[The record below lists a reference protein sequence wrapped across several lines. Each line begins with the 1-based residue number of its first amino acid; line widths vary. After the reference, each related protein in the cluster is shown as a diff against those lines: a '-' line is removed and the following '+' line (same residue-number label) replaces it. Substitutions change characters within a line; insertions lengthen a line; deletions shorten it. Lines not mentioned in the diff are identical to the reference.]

1 MLAVSAAILVIYA
14 HPYPS
19 RSRTNRA
26 LVEAVRDLDDLEL
39 RSLYSLYP
47 DFDIDVRREQAA
59 LTRAEIVVWQH
70 PIYWYTAPGLLKH
83 WFDKVLE
90 RGWAYGEGGTALAG
104 KTCQWVTSTGAPET
118 GYRPGGMHNL
128 PFESYVPVIEQT
140 ARFCKMDWAPPL
152 VVHGAQ
158 SISDE
163 SLAEWARRYR
173 ERLIELSSRAMPE
186 AS

>member
-1 MLAVSAAILVIYA
+1 MSAAILVVYA

-26 LVEAVRDLDDLEL
+26 LVDAVRDLENLEL

-47 DFDIDVRREQAA
+47 DFDVDVDAEQAA
-59 LTRAEIVVWQH
+59 LGRAEIVVWQH
-70 PIYWYTAPGLLKH
+70 PIYWYTAPGMLKH
-83 WFDKVLE
+83 WFDKVLA

-104 KTCQWVTSTGAPET
+104 KTCQWVTSTGAPES

-128 PFESYVPVIEQT
+128 PFDSYAPVIEQT
-140 ARFCKMDWAPPL
+140 ARFCQMRWAPPL

-158 SISDE
+158 GISDSALE
-163 SLAEWARRYR
+163 EWGRKYR
-173 ERLIELSSRAMPE
+173 ARLIELATRELPE